1 MFFYDWYVGLNSAIC
16 ELKQHVGE
24 MLDRGLLLAVAFFVV
39 YRAVLFCCARQR
51 QQQQQLPFTVNL

>member
-1 MFFYDWYVGLNSAIC
+1 MF
-16 ELKQHVGE
+16 KHVGE

-51 QQQQQLPFTVNL
+51 QRQQQLPLTIDL